1 MHARAPPVED
11 FQPGQES
18 ERIGKGK
25 GEVREGKVRAVDREV
40 REEGKG
46 EERDGRAAQSMIL
59 GVQIV
64 GAFFLSSLEQ
74 DLQLLLS
81 FLHHFCS
88 VQFRRFGT
96 IC

>member
-1 MHARAPPVED
+1 MHARAPCVED

-46 EERDGRAAQSMIL
+46 EERDGRAALPLIKSMIFGRADCGQVDL
-59 GVQIV
+59 NLWC
-64 GAFFLSSLEQ
+64 FF
-74 DLQLLLS
+74 
-81 FLHHFCS
+81 
-88 VQFRRFGT
+88 FGYV
-96 IC
+96 ISNSNM